1 MTRTVRLAWQQKPLV
16 VALLVAAVA
25 VCALV
30 VVAAISA
37 GGPAELPRVCVSS
50 AAASADADGGV
61 VETQGALDCDR

>member
-25 VCALV
+25 IFALV

-37 GGPAELPRVCVSS
+37 GGPAELSRVCVSS
-50 AAASADADGGV
+50 AAASADADGNV
-61 VETQGALDCDR
+61 VETQSAPDCDP